1 MELATAER
9 AVSVSDPQSLSGLKQ
24 RSNDPAVA
32 KAVAGQFG
40 ALLMQGMLQSSYGE
54 TNPLVGG
61 AAGGNI
67 VSSLFANA
75 VSEAAMSGD
84 KLGLADLLFRS
95 IAAKQH
101 TATGDGPQV
110 QGTAPAPQ
118 AQSST
123 GALPLSPYW
132 HANGGR
138 PLDLNGPQADAPS
151 LTLPRLRERE
161 GGADA
166 GVSSAQSRS
175 FAQQLAPLLKEAGRQ
190 LGVAPKILL
199 AQAALETGWG
209 RSVAGNNIF
218 GVKAGSSWSGSST
231 TTMTHEFEEGR
242 MVPRE
247 AAFRAYPSVD
257 AAVQDYVALIGG
269 SPRYQ
274 SALGAGDDAAAYA
287 RGLVAGGYAT
297 DNEYAQKLQA
307 VASQPAAVALDLPN
321 GPGPLHLFVTEG

>member
-1 MELATAER
+1 
-9 AVSVSDPQSLSGLKQ
+9 
-24 RSNDPAVA
+24 
-32 KAVAGQFG
+32 
-40 ALLMQGMLQSSYGE
+40 
-54 TNPLVGG
+54 
-61 AAGGNI
+61 
-67 VSSLFANA
+67 
-75 VSEAAMSGD
+75 
-84 KLGLADLLFRS
+84 
-95 IAAKQH
+95 
-101 TATGDGPQV
+101 
-110 QGTAPAPQ
+110 
-118 AQSST
+118 
-123 GALPLSPYW
+123 
-132 HANGGR
+132 
-138 PLDLNGPQADAPS
+138 
-151 LTLPRLRERE
+151 LRERE